1 MPGFVA
7 RSGLADKILPLDQ
20 IGAEIVHATA
30 LQIAARAQ
38 S

>member
-1 MPGFVA
+1 LVA

-20 IGAEIVHATA
+20 IGAAIVRAATKH
-30 LQIAARAQ
+30 IAARAQ